1 VGYFFRGKIM
11 SYPFIS
17 LTSKVEELKAHL
29 RDVCGIEKDGSKQ
42 ELVDAILEYE
52 KANGLERNDG
62 KDKSGDKEVSSD
74 DADLALD
81 KQKKV
86 KIKIAE
92 SDGDRSD
99 VYVSINDWDAL
110 IQRNKEVVI
119 PESVYKLLASA
130 GDYTYN
136 QNKDGSLE
144 EGFVPRYNIINLG
157 YVE

>member
-1 VGYFFRGKIM
+1 M

-74 DADLALD
+74 DADL
-81 KQKKV
+81 
-86 KIKIAE
+86 
-92 SDGDRSD
+92 
-99 VYVSINDWDAL
+99 
-110 IQRNKEVVI
+110 
-119 PESVYKLLASA
+119 
-130 GDYTYN
+130 
-136 QNKDGSLE
+136 
-144 EGFVPRYNIINLG
+144 
-157 YVE
+157 

>member
-1 VGYFFRGKIM
+1 M

-17 LTSKVEELKAHL
+17 LNSKAEELKAHL
-29 RDVCGIEKDGSKQ
+29 RDVCGIEKDGTKK
-42 ELVDAILEYE
+42 ELVEAILEYE
-52 KANGLERNDG
+52 KANGLERNNE
-62 KDKSGDKEVSSD
+62 KDKAD
-74 DADLALD
+74 DADLPLS

-92 SDGDRSD
+92 SNGDRSD

-119 PESVYKLLASA
+119 PESVFKLLSSA
-130 GDYTYN
+130 GDHTYS
-136 QNKDGSLE
+136 QNDDGSLDE
-144 EGFVPRYNIINLG
+144 VFVPRYNITFLG

>member
-1 VGYFFRGKIM
+1 M

-17 LTSKVEELKAHL
+17 LNSKAEELKAHL
-29 RDVCGIEKDGSKQ
+29 RDVCGIEKNGTKK

-52 KANGLERNDG
+52 KTNGLERNDG
-62 KDKSGDKEVSSD
+62 KDKSGDAEVPSD
-74 DADLALD
+74 DVDLPLN

-92 SDGDRSD
+92 SNGDRSD

-110 IQRNKEVVI
+110 IQRNKEVVV
-119 PESVYKLLASA
+119 PESVFKLLSSA
-130 GDYTYN
+130 GDYTYS
-136 QNKDGSLE
+136 QNDDGSLE
-144 EGFVPRYNIINLG
+144 EGFVPRYNIIDLG

>member
-1 VGYFFRGKIM
+1 M

-17 LTSKVEELKAHL
+17 LNSKAEELKAHL
-29 RDVCGIEKDGSKQ
+29 RDVCGIEKNGAKK

-52 KANGLERNDG
+52 KTNGLERNDG
-62 KDKSGDKEVSSD
+62 KDKSGDVEVPSD
-74 DADLALD
+74 DVDLPLN

-92 SDGDRSD
+92 SNGDRSD

-119 PESVYKLLASA
+119 PESVFKLLSSA
-130 GDYTYN
+130 GDYTYS
-136 QNKDGSLE
+136 QNDDGSLDE
-144 EGFVPRYNIINLG
+144 VFVPRYNITHLG

>member
-1 VGYFFRGKIM
+1 M

-17 LTSKVEELKAHL
+17 LNSKAEELKAHL
-29 RDVCGIEKDGSKQ
+29 RDVCGIEKNGTKK

-52 KANGLERNDG
+52 KTNGLERNDG
-62 KDKSGDKEVSSD
+62 KDKSGDVEVPSD
-74 DADLALD
+74 DVDLPLN
-81 KQKKV
+81 KQKEV

-92 SDGDRSD
+92 SNGDRSD

-119 PESVYKLLASA
+119 PESVFKLLSSA
-130 GDYTYN
+130 GDYTYS
-136 QNKDGSLE
+136 QNDDGSLDE
-144 EGFVPRYNIINLG
+144 VFVPRYNITYLG

>member
-1 VGYFFRGKIM
+1 M

-29 RDVCGIEKDGSKQ
+29 RDVCGIEKDGTKN
-42 ELVDAILEYE
+42 ELIDAILEYE
-52 KANGLERNDG
+52 KANGLERNNNKPDNTESDEEILS
-62 KDKSGDKEVSSD
+62 DKI
-74 DADLALD
+74 DLPLN

-86 KIKIAE
+86 RIKIAE
-92 SDGDRSD
+92 SNGDRSD

-119 PESVYKLLASA
+119 PEPAYILLSSA
-130 GDYTYN
+130 GDNTYE

-144 EGFVPRYNIINLG
+144 EVFVPRYNITFLG